1 MEQEYF
7 NHLEELERDELYLDD
22 VLYHFKTAL
31 ELERDGEEVDFTEI
45 EEIYEHYKRYKAQ
58 KLQVKFL
65 KAIYQ
70 PEQRTHDWYEMRKG
84 MITASDIAAV
94 VGECPYGND
103 RKVLMKKAGLSKD
116 EFTGNFSTE
125 WGVKYE
131 PIACQIYEMRT
142 KSHINAFGLLPHYSN
157 FQPQD
162 EFLLPITYL
171 GASPDG
177 IRDDGIM
184 LEIKCPTSREI
195 TGIPPRYY
203 WVQMQIQMECCNL
216 DMCHFLECKFTE
228 YALQDDFLNH
238 LHSNENEKGV
248 VALDEAT
255 HKYMYLFPLPKKIS
269 DIKKWCEEH
278 NGHKLTYFELEKYSC
293 VEVKRDSDWF
303 HSVFPKIRSFWREVL
318 DARKHPEKYLKKEK
332 DKAEKLTTSTKTV
345 VRRVKKEACKIEFDQ
360 FEQLEDETK
369 TICLTDEQLNE
380 LYDNTYGTEN
390 DQTAITKE
398 TGNTCFFEDS
408 NSD

>member
-1 MEQEYF
+1 MDMEHLEYF
-7 NHLEELERDELYLDD
+7 KHLEELEKDELYLDD

-31 ELERDGEEVDFTEI
+31 ELERGDSEPIEYTEI
-45 EEIYEHYKRYKAQ
+45 EDIYDLYKHYKAQ

-65 KAIYQ
+65 KMVHQ
-70 PEQRTHDWYEMRKG
+70 PEQRTPDWYEMRKG

-131 PIACQIYEMRT
+131 PIACQIYELRT

-157 FQPQD
+157 FQHQD
-162 EFLLPITYL
+162 EFLNPITFL

-228 YALQDDFLNH
+228 YAQEDDFINH
-238 LHSNENEKGV
+238 LHHNDHEKGV
-248 VALDEAT
+248 IALDEAT
-255 HKYMYLFPLPKKIS
+255 HNYMYLFPLPKKVS
-269 DIKKWCEEH
+269 DIKKWCDEH
-278 NGHKLTYFELEKYSC
+278 RGCKFSYFELEKYSC
-293 VEVKRDSDWF
+293 VEVTRDSDWF

-318 DARKHPEKYLKKEK
+318 DARVNPEKYIKKEK
-332 DKAEKLTTSTKTV
+332 AAANKTTTSVK
-345 VRRVKKEACKIEFDQ
+345 RVKKDTPCKIQFDE
-360 FEQLEDETK
+360 FEQLEDESK
-369 TICLTDEQLNE
+369 TICLSDEQLND
-380 LYDNTYGTEN
+380 LCYGTDTTKPINSNKEQSVSVCLIDEN
-390 DQTAITKE
+390 SE
-398 TGNTCFFEDS
+398 
-408 NSD
+408 

>member
-1 MEQEYF
+1 MEHIEYF
-7 NHLEELERDELYLDD
+7 KHLEDLEKDELYLDD

-31 ELERDGEEVDFTEI
+31 ELERDGEPIEYTEI
-45 EEIYEHYKRYKAQ
+45 EDIYEQYKHYKSQ

-65 KAIYQ
+65 KMIYQ
-70 PEQRTHDWYEMRKG
+70 PEQRSPDWYEIRKT

-131 PIACQIYEMRT
+131 PIACKIYELRNNT
-142 KSHINAFGLLPHYSN
+142 SINNFGLLPHYSN
-157 FQPQD
+157 FQHQD
-162 EFLLPITYL
+162 DFLNPITFL

-228 YALQDDFLNH
+228 YALEEDFINH
-238 LHSNENEKGV
+238 LHQNENEKGV
-248 VALDEAT
+248 VAFDEPN
-255 HKYMYLFPLPKKIS
+255 KNYMYLFPLPKKNS
-269 DIKKWCEEH
+269 EIKKWCDEH
-278 NGHKLTYFELEKYSC
+278 RKYKLSYFELEKYSC
-293 VEVKRDSDWF
+293 VEVKRDTEWF
-303 HSVFPKIRSFWREVL
+303 HNVFPKIRSFWREVL
-318 DARKHPEKYLKKEK
+318 DARVNPEKYIKKEK
-332 DKAEKLTTSTKTV
+332 ATAVK
-345 VRRVKKEACKIEFDQ
+345 RVKKETACKIQFDE
-360 FEQLEDETK
+360 FEQLEDESRSVR
-369 TICLTDEQLNE
+369 LSEDQLND
-380 LYDNTYGTEN
+380 LYYTYVE
-390 DQTAITKE
+390 TKE
-398 TGNTCFFEDS
+398 QPAAVCLFDNISE
-408 NSD
+408 